1 MLSRLLAGRRHPR
14 VTSAESLG
22 HFLGERAALVTQKT
36 VIGYCNARTSLPL
49 SELMRDKPF
58 ADAFEQGRWR
68 AFAAVLEDMFVVAEG
83 RLRPAAAGDAGRLVV
98 PLVGQ
103 FHAVLSEHAGDKIA
117 PDERQAA
124 GERLNA
130 RLLAA
135 QAAPE
140 SLIGDIARV
149 SGARVYEAMPIH
161 ERFRRLDRDSI
172 IAGVQFLMVGM
183 AGEFDRRLD
192 APRIVADLL
201 GRGTHSPSPVAR

>member
-1 MLSRLLAGRRHPR
+1 MLSGIRAARRR
-14 VTSAESLG
+14 ERIASAEAMAR
-22 HFLGERAALVTQKT
+22 FLGERAALVTQKT

-58 ADAFEQGRWR
+58 ADAFEQSRWR

-83 RLRPAAAGDAGRLVV
+83 RLRPAAASDAGRLVA
-98 PLVGQ
+98 PLVSR
-103 FHAVLSEHAGDKIA
+103 FRAVLSKDAADGIGA
-117 PDERQAA
+117 DERHAA
-124 GERLNA
+124 GERLKA
-130 RLLAA
+130 RLEVAQSGPECLA
-135 QAAPE
+135 
-140 SLIGDIARV
+140 GDIARV

-183 AGEFDRRLD
+183 AGEFDRGLD

-201 GRGTHSPSPVAR
+201 GRGTSAPSPAAR

>member
-1 MLSRLLAGRRHPR
+1 MLTRLLAGRRYPR
-14 VTSAESLG
+14 VISADALG
-22 HFLGERAALVTQKT
+22 RFLGERAALIAQKT

-58 ADAFEQGRWR
+58 ADAFELGRWR

-83 RLRPAAAGDAGRLVV
+83 RLRPAAADDAGRLVL
-98 PLVGQ
+98 PLVGRFQ
-103 FHAVLSEHAGDKIA
+103 RLLLEDAASGVGA
-117 PDERQAA
+117 DERRAA
-124 GERLNA
+124 GERLMA
-130 RLLAA
+130 RLVAA
-135 QAAPE
+135 QAGPE

-149 SGARVYEAMPIH
+149 SGARVYEVMPIH

-183 AGEFDRRLD
+183 ASEFDRRLD

-201 GRGTHSPSPVAR
+201 DRGTNDPSPAAC